1 MHNNTW
7 IRDLD
12 HRTGFTTDLFMQ
24 FAIPWNLIRH
34 VRLETHQ
41 EDTITW
47 KFTPSGAYTAASAY
61 RAQFLG
67 CVKAPSIGSIWKT
80 WAPPKCKFFAWLI
93 TQDRVWTSDRLAH
106 RGWDHRPSCPL
117 CRTTVETSLH
127 LTSECRYTWR
137 IWDLITTWT
146 AQPGLR
152 PSNWRPS
159 NTTLEWWNNIT
170 TTPAIQRKAMRTLT
184 MLILWEIWK
193 ERNSRVFQRQE
204 SSALSLFAKIKNK
217 ATAWTQ
223 AGASRFASFLMRE

>member
-1 MHNNTW
+1 ME
-7 IRDLD
+7 DL
-12 HRTGFTTDLFMQ
+12 GTTEIQNF
-24 FAIPWNLIRH
+24 H
-34 VRLETHQ
+34 
-41 EDTITW
+41 
-47 KFTPSGAYTAASAY
+47 
-61 RAQFLG
+61 
-67 CVKAPSIGSIWKT
+67 
-80 WAPPKCKFFAWLI
+80 
-93 TQDRVWTSDRLAH
+93 LAH
-106 RGWDHRPSCPL
+106 HARPRLDLGQTGPSWVGSQPLLPL

-127 LTSECRYTWR
+127 LTSECWYTRR
-137 IWDLITTWT
+137 IWDLVANWT

-170 TTPAIQRKAMRTLT
+170 TTPAIPRKAVRTLT